1 MSRISTLEMPMLSL
15 SPTVDFG
22 VSISAGSDEVVLH
35 LRGEADLATA
45 PLLLKALTSPLAS
58 DRSYQRLVLDLE
70 ELQFI
75 DSHCIGIIDDART
88 DLSQIG
94 RDLIVRS
101 PVPIARRVL
110 GICGMD
116 GLIEAS

>member
-1 MSRISTLEMPMLSL
+1 
-15 SPTVDFG
+15 
-22 VSISAGSDEVVLH
+22 
-35 LRGEADLATA
+35 
-45 PLLLKALTSPLAS
+45 
-58 DRSYQRLVLDLE
+58 VLDFE
-70 ELQFI
+70 ELRFI
-75 DSHCIGIIDDART
+75 DSSCIGIIADART

-116 GLIEAS
+116 DLIEE